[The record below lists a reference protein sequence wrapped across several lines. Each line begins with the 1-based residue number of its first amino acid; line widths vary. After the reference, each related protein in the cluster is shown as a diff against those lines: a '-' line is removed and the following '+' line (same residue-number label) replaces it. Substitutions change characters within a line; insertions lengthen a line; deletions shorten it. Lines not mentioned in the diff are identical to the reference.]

1 VSDTAVHANAWC
13 GAEAQGELD
22 AEASIAWG
30 AKSVDAPPRPLGAQ
44 PLDLANWRDPRV
56 GWGLVVPDSAAPA
69 AEKAQGLDLAEPL
82 RELLRRRGNAPVL
95 RWRPE
100 EKGTRLRR
108 YYADGRTPADLGLN
122 GKRGTHDMAVP
133 RYLLIA
139 AGPEHIPWR
148 VQYRLQNAAFVGRLD
163 LDAAGQ
169 ARYVDALL
177 SDWPDSGKSRRHPV
191 VWAVDHGHPDIT
203 RLMRKGLAEAVAKAL
218 AEDGEHEFDMARGLL
233 VDGQATG
240 SALLQGLAERN
251 PAFVMTSSHGA
262 TFPLDDAGALRANL
276 GEPVDQSRSLL
287 DLQALSAWD
296 PAGCIWYGQ
305 ACCSAGADGASSF
318 EGIFDKSS
326 SLASTLGAIAK
337 AGSCQAPLPRALL
350 GAARP
355 ARAFVGHVEPTFDW
369 SLRDPVTGQLTTQS
383 LVEAFYD
390 GLHVRG
396 GMPLGLALDNHFRAV
411 GALLLE
417 HGDAIDEL
425 NALGVSAAE
434 RARRAKLIAMDRLA
448 MVILGDPTVCLAG

>member
-1 VSDTAVHANAWC
+1 
-13 GAEAQGELD
+13 
-22 AEASIAWG
+22 
-30 AKSVDAPPRPLGAQ
+30 
-44 PLDLANWRDPRV
+44 
-56 GWGLVVPDSAAPA
+56 
-69 AEKAQGLDLAEPL
+69 
-82 RELLRRRGNAPVL
+82 
-95 RWRPE
+95 
-100 EKGTRLRR
+100 
-108 YYADGRTPADLGLN
+108 
-122 GKRGTHDMAVP
+122 
-133 RYLLIA
+133 
-139 AGPEHIPWR
+139 
-148 VQYRLQNAAFVGRLD
+148 
-163 LDAAGQ
+163 
-169 ARYVDALL
+169 
-177 SDWPDSGKSRRHPV
+177 
-191 VWAVDHGHPDIT
+191 
-203 RLMRKGLAEAVAKAL
+203 MRKGLAEAVAKAL